1 VAAGLF
7 DYFENIFIVSI
18 LTSYPNVSEVSI
30 LFASRMTIV
39 KSMLTTVFFVLL
51 ITVVILNLK
60 KKWKRS
66 RL

>member
-1 VAAGLF
+1 MAAGLF

-18 LTSYPNVSEVSI
+18 LTSYPNLSEVSI

-39 KSMLTTVFFVLL
+39 KRVLTTGFFVLL
-51 ITVVILNLK
+51 KTVVILNIK
-60 KKWKRS
+60 KKRKSS

>member
-1 VAAGLF
+1 MAAGLF

-30 LFASRMTIV
+30 AFASTMTIV
-39 KSMLTTVFFVLL
+39 KSVRTISFFVLL